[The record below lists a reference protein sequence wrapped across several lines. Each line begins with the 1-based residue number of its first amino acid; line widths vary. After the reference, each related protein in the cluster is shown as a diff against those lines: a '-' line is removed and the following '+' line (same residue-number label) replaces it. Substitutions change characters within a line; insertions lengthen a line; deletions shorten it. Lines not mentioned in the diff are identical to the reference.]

1 MAMKV
6 RHMRTSK
13 SGFGRGHFHYIDY
26 IDSSGNGQTKMFI
39 SKRTKQRHLHKIRNF
54 VVSIADGHTHMLKRK
69 EDKGGGTL
77 LDANPSMVERRRNQY
92 KLPRG
97 FIDRRSQRSEMVTT
111 MGDGVSRRSVKALTK
126 ASDLMA
132 KRKGRV
138 SNRDRVRG
146 RNSLNR
152 PLPRENNRRDDDDS
166 RY

>member
-1 MAMKV
+1 MAKI

-13 SGFGRGHFHYIDY
+13 SGHGRGHFHYIDY
-26 IDSSGNGQTKMFI
+26 IDSGRNGQTKVFI
-39 SKRTKQRHLHKIRNF
+39 SKRTKRRHLHKIRNF
-54 VVSIADGHTHMLKRK
+54 VVMIADGHTHTLKK
-69 EDKGGGTL
+69 SEQKGGGTL
-77 LDANPSMVERRRNQY
+77 LDANPSMIERRRNAY

-97 FIDRRSQRSEMVTT
+97 FTDRRREKDEIVTT
-111 MGDGVSRRSVKALTK
+111 LGDGISRRSVKTLTK

-146 RNSLNR
+146 RSSLNR
-152 PLPRENNRRDDDDS
+152 PLPRDDDGRDEGGS

>member
-1 MAMKV
+1 MKV

-13 SGFGRGHFHYIDY
+13 SGHGGGHFHYIDY

-39 SKRTKQRHLHKIRNF
+39 SKRTKKRHLHKIRNF

-77 LDANPSMVERRRNQY
+77 LDANPSMVERRRIQY

-97 FIDRRSQRSEMVTT
+97 FIDRREQTSEVVTT

-132 KRKGRV
+132 KRRGRV
-138 SNRDRVRG
+138 SNRDRTRG
-146 RNSLNR
+146 INSLNR